1 VPRVSSGTAL
11 APERLR
17 SGAGQILGRA
27 LSDIEA
33 DRLTKYLELL
43 IKWQRGQ
50 RLLGSSEPGWV
61 VDHIVLDSLLFIR
74 LLPSTAQR
82 ILDLGSGA
90 GVPGIPLKIVLEPV
104 SFTLLEARAKRVSF
118 LSTVVRELGLRR
130 CEIVNGRVERMADD
144 LATSFDAVVMR
155 CAGDPTH
162 LANVALG
169 VLKPAG
175 IIVAAGPPRRRPTP
189 EGEWS
194 EVDGPL
200 GRRLFW
206 LLRKA

>member
-1 VPRVSSGTAL
+1 VEVG
-11 APERLR
+11 
-17 SGAGQILGRA
+17 
-27 LSDIEA
+27 
-33 DRLTKYLELL
+33 RLTKYLELL

-50 RLLGSSEPGWV
+50 RLVGSSEPDWV
-61 VDHIVLDSLLFIR
+61 IDHIILDSLLFTR

-118 LSTVVRELGLRR
+118 LSTVVRELALPQ
-130 CEIVNGRVERMADD
+130 CEIVSGRLEWIADD
-144 LATSFDAVVMR
+144 SASAFDAVVMR
-155 CAGDPTH
+155 CAGDPTQ
-162 LANVALG
+162 LADAALT

-175 IIVAAGPPRRRPTP
+175 TIVATGPPRRRATP
-189 EGEWS
+189 IGKWS
-194 EVDGPL
+194 QVDGPL

-206 LLRKA
+206 VLRKS